1 MIKLFKFF
9 KNKLLLLFTII
20 LFFLQAYCD
29 LTLPFVTSEI
39 VNIGIQKNGIKN
51 TYPEYISKDFYSTI
65 TQIPNNKLI
74 LDKYYTLKNMSKN
87 DLFNEKIDVYTLNKN
102 LDENATYEIKNVFSN
117 FADNI
122 LKQQFKNTNN
132 LPDSAKEQIITE
144 IIKKDYTTMGI
155 NLETIQ
161 NNFMKESAIKML
173 ILAFIG
179 SSCFIIVTYLSSF
192 LSANMGANIRKAI
205 YSKILKFS
213 NNEYSKYATS
223 SLITR
228 TTNDV
233 TQVQNSVMMILRIV
247 IYAPILFIGGLI
259 KILNTDYHLIS
270 IVIFAIISIIILI
283 SILFGF
289 ALPKFKKM
297 QKLTDRLNLVSRE
310 MLNGLNVIRAFNK
323 QSFEHNRFIK
333 ANNELYSNNKSTFY
347 LVFSIFP
354 LVSFIMNVTL
364 IAIVYKSAKYIDLG
378 YINIG
383 DVLAFMQYA
392 MQMIMS
398 FIMISMIFSFLPRA
412 NVSASRINEILN
424 ETISISDNDNIILE
438 NIEKI
443 EFKNV
448 SLSLNGEKNIL
459 SNINFILNKGDSL
472 AIIGTIGSGKTT
484 ILNLLLRFNDVTSG
498 EILINDINIK
508 KYNLKSLRDKI
519 SLIAQK
525 NTLFSET
532 ISNNIKFGNLN
543 ANFDDII
550 KVTKLSSS
558 FDFINEK
565 ENKFNTLISKSSDNL
580 SGGQKQRLS
589 IARGLI
595 RNPDLYLFDDTFS
608 ALDYKTDYNIRKA
621 LKEPLSNA
629 ISIIVAQRI
638 STISNSDYI
647 MVLDNGNIVD
657 FGNHEYLLNNC
668 KLYKDIANS
677 QMKRGG
683 IIEE

>member
-9 KNKLLLLFTII
+9 KNKILLLITIL
-20 LFFLQAYCD
+20 LFFLQAYCE
-29 LTLPFVTSEI
+29 LTLPFITSEI
-39 VNIGIQKNGIKN
+39 VNIGIQKNGIEN
-51 TYPEYISKDFYSTI
+51 NYPEYISKDLYSTLI
-65 TQIPNNKLI
+65 KFPNNKTI
-74 LDKYYTLKNMSKN
+74 LDKYYTLETVNKNN
-87 DLFNEKIDVYTLNKN
+87 LFTKKIDVYTLNKN
-102 LDENATYEIKNVFSN
+102 LTNNNIEEIKTIFSDFTN
-117 FADNI
+117 TI
-122 LKQQFKNTNN
+122 LQNSKNTNN
-132 LPDSAKEQIITE
+132 LSNSSKDQIITE
-144 IIKKDYTTMGI
+144 IIKKDYLSIGI

-161 NNFMKESAIKML
+161 NQFMKNSAIKML
-173 ILAFIG
+173 TLAFIG

-192 LSANMGANIRKAI
+192 LSANMGANIRKAV
-205 YSKILKFS
+205 YSKILRFS
-213 NNEYSKYATS
+213 NHEYSKYATS

-228 TTNDV
+228 TTNDI
-233 TQVQNSVMMILRIV
+233 TQVQNSVMMIIRVV

-270 IVIFAIISIIILI
+270 IVVFAILSIMLLI
-283 SILFGF
+283 GTLFGL
-289 ALPKFKKM
+289 AIPKFKKM
-297 QKLTDRLNLVSRE
+297 QKLTDKLNLVSRE
-310 MLNGLNVIRAFNK
+310 ILNGLNVIRAFNK
-323 QSFEHNRFIK
+323 QSFEHNRFK
-333 ANNELYSNNKSTFY
+333 TANNELYSNNKATFY

-354 LVSFIMNVTL
+354 LVSFIMNITL
-364 IAIVYKSAKYIDLG
+364 ITIVYKSAKYVDLG
-378 YINIG
+378 YINVG
-383 DVLAFMQYA
+383 DILAFMQYS
-392 MQMIMS
+392 MQMIMA

-424 ETISISDNDNIILE
+424 ETISISDTDNIILE

-459 SNINFILNKGDSL
+459 SNINFTLNKGDSL

-508 KYNLKSLRDKI
+508 KYNLKSLRNKI

-525 NTLFSET
+525 NILFSET
-532 ISNNIKFGNLN
+532 INNNIKFGNLN
-543 ANFDDII
+543 ATFEDI
-550 KVTKLSSS
+550 VDATKLSHS

-565 ENKFNTLISKSSDNL
+565 DEQFNTLISKNSGNL
-580 SGGQKQRLS
+580 SGGQKQRIS
-589 IARGLI
+589 IARGLV
-595 RNPDLYLFDDTFS
+595 RKPDLYLFDDTFS

-638 STISNSDYI
+638 STISNSNYI

-668 KLYKDIANS
+668 KLYNDIANS
-677 QMKRGG
+677 QMKRGD
-683 IIEE
+683 ISE